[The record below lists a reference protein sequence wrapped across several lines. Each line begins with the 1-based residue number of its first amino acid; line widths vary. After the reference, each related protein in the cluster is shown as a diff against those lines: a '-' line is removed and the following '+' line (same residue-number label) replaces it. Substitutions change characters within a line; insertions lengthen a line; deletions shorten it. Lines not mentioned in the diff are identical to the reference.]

1 MSLPFF
7 IARRYL
13 FSKKKHNAI
22 NIISGI
28 SVCGVALATLALVCT
43 LSVFNGFQDMVAGF
57 FTAFDPE
64 LKITVREG
72 KVFDPH
78 EACIRQVHA
87 LSEIDVWT
95 ETLEENAMV
104 QYKDRQAMAVIK
116 GVEDN
121 FEQLTSIDSLLYGTG
136 KFLLSDSMVDYGFLG
151 VELISELGTGIQ
163 FVDPLQVYAPK
174 RNVRVNI
181 ANPTAAFNRE
191 YLFSPGAIFAVNQQK
206 YDSRYIL
213 TSLDF
218 ARRLFNYDTEV
229 SAIEMKLKPGSNIGS
244 VQKKIAGILGDR
256 FIVQNRYEQQADV
269 FRIMEIEKLISYLF
283 LTFILGIACFNV
295 IGSLSMLILDKR
307 EDVETLRNLGADD
320 RLIARI
326 FLFEGRMISVFGAL
340 SGIVLGLL
348 LCFLQQRFGLISL
361 GGGNGSFVVD
371 AYPVSVHATDI
382 ILVFLTVITVGFL
395 SVWYPVRYLSKR
407 LLRKD
412 KKQLLLTDNRQS
424 VTQGKNDF
432 LHTRIPRHQI
442 IEGFDTDCLQVCA
455 MGLFFQH
462 MAIPQGI
469 VGNDISTAGKA
480 GEHHFIILYVFT
492 LISVN
497 KGKVES
503 EVQLRYQLQS
513 ITDVEPD
520 FIRVIGILQP
530 RTGEVLLLVVDFK
543 RMQHP
548 ALWQSFCYAKC
559 GISAISPYLQHLP
572 GTNHPD
578 KHLEHTPLQMS
589 GSHAGI

>member
-1 MSLPFF
+1 MHLV
-7 IARRYL
+7 RVQR
-13 FSKKKHNAI
+13 FSGH
-22 NIISGI
+22 G
-28 SVCGVALATLALVCT
+28 GRL
-43 LSVFNGFQDMVAGF
+43 

-432 LHTRIPRHQI
+432 LHARIPRHQI

-503 EVQLRYQLQS
+503 EVQLRYPLQG
-513 ITDVEPD
+513 IANVEPD

-548 ALWQSFCYAKC
+548 ALRQSFCYAKC

-572 GTNHPD
+572 GTNHPY